1 MTRTI
6 RLVFVGLMSL
16 TLISCESMPLSK
28 ELMGT
33 GAGAAVGGVIGGL
46 AGDGNVLAIGAGV
59 LVGGFIGNRV
69 GKYLDDRDKE
79 LLAQSTSEA
88 LSTGSNQSFDNSE
101 TGVSGEVIVE
111 SSEARSD
118 SGEIPVIKD
127 RVESVPPLEL
137 VGEPYRAK
145 KKINVRGGPG
155 TDYAV
160 VGSLPSGDPVHVV
173 GRVKDQ
179 RNWFMISEGGAGSG
193 FVYGQLLKRDLDAA
207 EEVAEQPKPKRADVA
222 KQSYD
227 YSTQCRTVIQK
238 VKKSDGEVVQEKIK
252 ACRGEQGWE
261 AV

>member
-1 MTRTI
+1 MHRAI
-6 RLVFVGLMSL
+6 RLLFVSLVCL
-16 TLISCESMPLSK
+16 TLTSCESMPISK

-33 GAGAAVGGVIGGL
+33 GGGALAGGLIGGL
-46 AGDGNVLAIGAGV
+46 ASDGNIFAIGAGV

-88 LSTGSNQSFDNSE
+88 FSTGSDQSFDNDES
-101 TGVSGEVIVE
+101 GVSGEVIVE
-111 SSEARSD
+111 SSEEKSD
-118 SGEIPVIKD
+118 SGKIPVLKD
-127 RVESVPPLEL
+127 KVESVPPLEL

-145 KKINVRGGPG
+145 KQINVRGGPG

-160 VGSLPSGDPVHVV
+160 VGSLPGGDPVHVV

-179 RNWFMISEGGAGSG
+179 RNWLMISEGGAGSG
-193 FVYGQLLKRDLDAA
+193 FVFGQLLQRDLEAA
-207 EEVAEQPKPKRADVA
+207 GEVAAQPAADEDQVA
-222 KQSYD
+222 KQSYE

-238 VKKSDGEVVQEKIK
+238 VKKKDGEVVQERIK